1 MYYNPSTKETLSE
14 QDLKNLLNVSFPE
27 GREQVEE
34 WLFVHDNRP
43 EPKEGKVAVKSTI
56 KVKDGK
62 AVQTYRQ
69 KSIPE
74 SVPQASVEER
84 IKEVEDAVSALKQS
98 APEDSNIIQKVSVI
112 EGAIVDL
119 AAMIANLQTYCIN
132 SINEIKGE
140 KQ

>member
-27 GREQVEE
+27 GREQVGE
-34 WLFVHDNRP
+34 WLFVHDSHP

-56 KVKDGK
+56 KIKDGK

-74 SVPQASVEER
+74 SVSQASVEER

-119 AAMIANLQTYCIN
+119 AAMIASLQTYCIN
-132 SINEIKGE
+132 SINELKGE

>member
-27 GREQVEE
+27 GREQVGE

-84 IKEVEDAVSALKQS
+84 IKEVEDAVSAIKQTAS
-98 APEDSNIIQKVSVI
+98 EDSNIIQKISVI

>member
-27 GREQVEE
+27 GREQVGE
-34 WLFVHDNRP
+34 WLFVHDSRP
-43 EPKEGKVAVKSTI
+43 EPKEGKIAVKSTV

-74 SVPQASVEER
+74 AVSQTSVEER
-84 IKEVEDAVSALKQS
+84 IKEVEDAVSAIKQS
-98 APEDSNIIQKVSVI
+98 ASEDSDIIKKVSVI

>member
-27 GREQVEE
+27 GREQVGE
-34 WLFVHDNRP
+34 WLFVHDSRP

-56 KVKDGK
+56 KIKDGK

-69 KSIPE
+69 QVLKE
-74 SVPQASVEER
+74 SVQEPSIEER

-98 APEDSNIIQKVSVI
+98 APEDSDLAQKVSII

-119 AAMIANLQTYCIN
+119 AAMIANLQTYCIS
-132 SINEIKGE
+132 SINELKGE
-140 KQ
+140 AQ

>member
-27 GREQVEE
+27 GREQVGE

-56 KVKDGK
+56 KIKDGK

-84 IKEVEDAVSALKQS
+84 IKEVEDAISALKQGV
-98 APEDSNIIQKVSVI
+98 PEDSNIIQKVSVI

-132 SINEIKGE
+132 SINELKGE